1 MTLRPLL
8 RNWIPAGGS
17 KVSKAMGY
25 KSDLKEITERLNV
38 GLDSKVMQVLPL
50 LDDGESSNKNTLYIQ
65 FLTTNRFKLR
75 KILET
80 IEEKVELEVPSSS
93 HADKPRHEQT
103 FLKKTDPPKFDGIR
117 SHIQTLGG
125 NGKPMSVKLI
135 SVLLSQS

>member
-1 MTLRPLL
+1 
-8 RNWIPAGGS
+8 
-17 KVSKAMGY
+17 MGY
-25 KSDLKEITERLNV
+25 KSDLKEITDRLNV
-38 GLDSKVMQVLPL
+38 GLDTELMQVLPL

-93 HADKPRHEQT
+93 HADKRRHEQT